1 MGIPAM
7 NASRPTEFGLTLSQ
21 LATALEDGHL
31 SSEAIVTGCLDRIR
45 DADPALHAFVA
56 LAGDALRLARESDA
70 RRRSGQA
77 RGSLDGIPLAVKD
90 LFDVAGL
97 PTRGGSNA
105 RPPTPASASA
115 VAVTRLQDAGMIVL
129 GKTAT
134 VELGCGGWGTQSAT
148 PIPWNPWSKDE
159 HCVPGGSSS
168 GSAVA
173 VAAGLAPFALGT
185 DTGGSVRI
193 PASFC
198 GVVGFKPSPGLVPLD
213 GVIPYSPT
221 HDTIGLLGRTVEDV
235 RMVFLALR
243 HHGTEAG
250 TVSGGIMGAV
260 RIGALD
266 DADLDTV
273 SPEVGALYRAALAR
287 LADAGHRVGRFHSPE
302 RFAVYS
308 SLAGELALGE
318 AYTIHGVAIE
328 TAPERF
334 GPVVRDRI
342 RNGRTARPHK
352 AMMEERRRHQH
363 HFNAAR
369 YGFDVIALP
378 TCPDGAIPVSQV
390 DEDRVPTIF
399 TRFANYL
406 DLPALSI
413 PIGFTARGMPVGLQ
427 FVAQRG
433 DDTMLLAVGSTAE
446 RCLGIPVSTR
456 PYGHQPGSGKVSCP

>member
-1 MGIPAM
+1 MGKPAM
-7 NASRPTEFGLTLSQ
+7 DASHPIESGLTLCQ
-21 LATALEDGHL
+21 LATALEDGQV
-31 SSEAIVTGCLDRIR
+31 SSEAIVTGCLDRMR

-56 LAGDALRLARESDA
+56 LAEDALRLARESDA
-70 RRRSGQA
+70 RRGRGQV
-77 RGSLDGIPLAVKD
+77 RGPLDGIPLAVKD

-105 RPPTPASASA
+105 RPPTPAAASS
-115 VAVTRLQDAGMIVL
+115 VAVKRLQDAGMIVL

-159 HCVPGGSSS
+159 HRVPGGSSS

-221 HDTIGLLGRTVEDV
+221 HDTIGLLGRTAEDV
-235 RMVFLALR
+235 RMVFRTLR
-243 HHGTEAG
+243 HHGAEAG
-250 TVSGGIMGAV
+250 APSRETMGAV

-266 DADLDTV
+266 DDDLDTV
-273 SPEVGALYRAALAR
+273 SPEVGALYRAALTR
-287 LADAGHRVGRFHSPE
+287 LADAGHRVGRFHGPE
-302 RFAVYS
+302 RFATYS
-308 SLAGELALGE
+308 VLAGELALGE
-318 AYTIHGVAIE
+318 AYIIHGAAIE
-328 TAPERF
+328 AAPELF
-334 GPVVRDRI
+334 GPVVRGRI
-342 RNGRTARPHK
+342 LDGRSTRPHDIVI
-352 AMMEERRRHQH
+352 EERRRHQH
-363 HFNAAR
+363 RFNAAR
-369 YGFDVIALP
+369 YGFDVLALP

-390 DEDRVPTIF
+390 DEDRVSTVF

-413 PIGFTARGMPVGLQ
+413 PIGFTAQGMPVGLQ
-427 FVAQRG
+427 LAARRG
-433 DDTMLLAVGSTAE
+433 DDTMLLSFAAEAE
-446 RCLGIPVSTR
+446 RRLAG
-456 PYGHQPGSGKVSCP
+456 

>member
-7 NASRPTEFGLTLSQ
+7 DASHPAESGLSLCQ
-21 LATALEDGHL
+21 LATALDDGHL
-31 SSEAIVTGCLDRIR
+31 SSEAIVAGCLDRIR
-45 DADPALHAFVA
+45 DAGPALHAFVA
-56 LAGDALRLARESDA
+56 LAEDAPRLARDSDA
-70 RRRSGQA
+70 RRRSGRA
-77 RGSLDGIPLAVKD
+77 RGPLDGIPLAVKD
-90 LFDVAGL
+90 LLDVAGL

-105 RPPTPASASA
+105 RPTAPAPASSWP
-115 VAVTRLQDAGMIVL
+115 VKRLEDAGMIVL

-148 PIPWNPWSKDE
+148 PIPWNPWNADE

-198 GVVGFKPSPGLVPLD
+198 GVVGFKPSPGLVPLE

-221 HDTIGLLGRTVEDV
+221 HDTIGLLGRSAEDV

-243 HHGTEAG
+243 HHGAEAG
-250 TVSGGIMGAV
+250 VMVRETMGAV

-266 DADLDTV
+266 DDDLDTV
-273 SPEVGALYRAALAR
+273 SPEVKTLYRAALTR
-287 LADAGHRVGRFHSPE
+287 LADAGHRVSRFHSPE
-302 RFAVYS
+302 RFAAYS
-308 SLAGELALGE
+308 ALAGELALGE
-318 AYTIHGVAIE
+318 AYTIHGAAIE
-328 TAPERF
+328 AAPELF
-334 GPVVRDRI
+334 GPVVRGRI
-342 RNGRTARPHK
+342 LGGRSTRPHE

-390 DEDRVPTIF
+390 DEERVATIF

-413 PIGFTARGMPVGLQ
+413 PLGFTARGMPVGLQ
-427 FVAQRG
+427 LAARRG
-433 DDTMLLAVGSTAE
+433 DDSMLLAAGSTVE
-446 RCLGIPVSTR
+446 RCLGIPVSAR
-456 PYGHQPGSGKVSCP
+456 S